1 MRRWK
6 DKTGRISI
14 MKMAVL
20 EKAIYRF
27 NAMSFFA
34 EIEKSILKF
43 IWKHKRP
50 ETAKVIQSK
59 KHSTGHITILDFK
72 LYYRA
77 IVINR
82 IALAQTDTKTN
93 RTEGS
98 IMKSTKHPEK

>member
-50 ETAKVIQSK
+50 ETAKVNPEQKAQHWSYHNTGLQIILQS
-59 KHSTGHITILDFK
+59 HSNK
-72 LYYRA
+72 Q
-77 IVINR
+77 NSSC
-82 IALAQTDTKTN
+82 TN
-93 RTEGS
+93 RH
-98 IMKSTKHPEK
+98 KDQ